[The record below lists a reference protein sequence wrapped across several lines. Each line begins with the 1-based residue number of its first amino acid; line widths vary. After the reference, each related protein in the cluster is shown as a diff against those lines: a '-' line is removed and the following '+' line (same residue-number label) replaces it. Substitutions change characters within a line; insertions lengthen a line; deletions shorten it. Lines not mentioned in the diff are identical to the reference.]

1 MKSPLISATNLA
13 ALLARQEPVVILDA
27 RAGDVPYR
35 EGHLSGAQRAD
46 LETHLSGARDAG
58 ADPARGGRHPLPSIE
73 RWAAQL
79 GVWGIAPETSV
90 VIYDDQN
97 GANAAARA
105 WWMLRGAGHEA
116 TAVLD
121 GGFAA
126 AVAAGVPVTSDV
138 ALTTPAPNYPAT
150 RWLRPTVDL
159 AAVDAIRADRE
170 RVLLDVRAAPRFRGE
185 TEPIDPIAGHIPGAV
200 NIPYEQ
206 NWVDPATPQ
215 KLARREVRD
224 SSGMSLRPVE
234 QLKALYA
241 KLDPDKETI
250 VYCQSG
256 ARASQTAGV
265 LQQLGFKKVKVYDA
279 SWLGYGNTLDAPANN
294 VTFFNVGLLNGRV
307 ASMQNRIET
316 LERELAETKA
326 GRK

>member
-138 ALTTPAPNYPAT
+138 ALTTSAPNYPAT

-200 NIPYEQ
+200 NLPFAENLEGGLFKRPEVLRAMYTELLDGGSSDRL
-206 NWVDPATPQ
+206 VVHCGSGVTACHTL
-215 KLARREVRD
+215 LALEVAGLDGASLYVGSWGEWCRNDLPRE
-224 SSGMSLRPVE
+224 P
-234 QLKALYA
+234 
-241 KLDPDKETI
+241 
-250 VYCQSG
+250 
-256 ARASQTAGV
+256 
-265 LQQLGFKKVKVYDA
+265 
-279 SWLGYGNTLDAPANN
+279 
-294 VTFFNVGLLNGRV
+294 
-307 ASMQNRIET
+307 
-316 LERELAETKA
+316 
-326 GRK
+326 